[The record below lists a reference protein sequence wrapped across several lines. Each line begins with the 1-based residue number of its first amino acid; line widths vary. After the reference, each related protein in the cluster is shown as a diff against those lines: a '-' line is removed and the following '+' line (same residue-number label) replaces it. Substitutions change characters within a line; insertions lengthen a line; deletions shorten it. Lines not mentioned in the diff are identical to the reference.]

1 MDDTVFAPNNLHR
14 ESIALFRKSDPQL
27 RKLAAC
33 PFIHKSELIDEI
45 PSDIPGIYTVG
56 GGRQVGKT
64 TLLKQWMLKLLESGK
79 APSDIWY
86 ITGELINDHHQ
97 LVRIAGQFSE
107 DRKNSPIFYLLIDE
121 VTYIKDWDKG
131 VKYLADSGIIGKAVV
146 VLTGSDLS
154 FIKES
159 RKRFPGRHGTADTT
173 EFLLY
178 PLSFRETLSVKK
190 IFSTSELDDLAGLKN
205 MTMKKMDILFSEFER
220 YMVHGGY
227 MTAINDIASHG
238 RIQPATFSTYSDWI
252 RGDMLKRGKKENLLQ
267 EILSALIRQYGS
279 QVTWHSIASATSID
293 HHATISDYVDLL
305 CDMEVVFV
313 NHAIMEHKLCAAPK
327 KARKVFFTDPFI
339 MHSARAWVESAKK
352 PYEES
357 VLPFVADSEKAGILA
372 EGITIS
378 LCRRKYR
385 CFYIKAEKEVDLAYI
400 KDGKI
405 CQAEVKWTN
414 QIRHSELGQILK
426 YPRGIILSKQKTVG
440 EIEKHPVIPL
450 PLWLLN
456 Y

>member
-1 MDDTVFAPNNLHR
+1 MDDTVFAQNNLHH
-14 ESIALFRKSDPQL
+14 ESIGLFRKRDPQL
-27 RKLAAC
+27 RKLVSC
-33 PFIHKSELIDEI
+33 PFVHKSELMDGI

-64 TLLKQWMLKLLESGK
+64 TLLKQWMLKLLDAGK

-97 LVRIAGQFSE
+97 LVRMVNRFSE
-107 DRKNSPIFYLLIDE
+107 DRKNAPVFYLLIDE

-131 VKYLADSGIIGKAVV
+131 IKYLADSGMFERAVV

-154 FIKES
+154 FIKEA
-159 RKRFPGRHGTADTT
+159 RKRFPGRHGIADST

-190 IFSTSELDDLAGLKN
+190 IFSAPELAGLAQLQDISN
-205 MTMKKMDILFSEFER
+205 KKMDILFSEFER

-227 MTAINDIASHG
+227 MTAINDIASYG

-252 RGDMLKRGKKENLLQ
+252 RGDMLKRGKKENLLL
-267 EILSALIRQYGS
+267 EILSALIRQHGS
-279 QVTWHSIASATSID
+279 QTTWHSIAAATSID
-293 HHATISDYVDLL
+293 HHATVSDYIDLL

-339 MHSARAWVESAKK
+339 LHSAKAWIEQIKK
-352 PYEES
+352 PFEES
-357 VLPFVADSEKAGILA
+357 VLPFVADNEKTGILA
-372 EGITIS
+372 EGIAIA

-405 CQAEVKWTN
+405 HQAEVKWTN

-426 YPRGIILSKQKTVG
+426 YPGGVILSKQKTAG

-456 Y
+456 F